1 MFKESKQ
8 IETNINKIKNT
19 IELNK
24 INENQELVELKLVFW
39 DESTNRKEYLENSER
54 AKNYQKVVLIFKRM
68 N

>member
-24 INENQELVELKLVFW
+24 IIENSRVDRTETCFSGKSRLTE
-39 DESTNRKEYLENSER
+39 KEYLENSER
-54 AKNYQKVVLIFKRM
+54 EKKLSKKWF
-68 N
+68 

>member
-24 INENQELVELKLVFW
+24 INEKSRVG
-39 DESTNRKEYLENSER
+39 
-54 AKNYQKVVLIFKRM
+54 
-68 N
+68 

>member
-24 INENQELVELKLVFW
+24 IIENSRVDRTETCFSGKSRLTE
-39 DESTNRKEYLENSER
+39 KEYLENCER
-54 AKNYQKVVLIFKRM
+54 AKKLSKKWF
-68 N
+68 

>member
-24 INENQELVELKLVFW
+24 INEKSRVDRTETCFSGMSRLTE
-39 DESTNRKEYLENSER
+39 REYLENSER
-54 AKNYQKVVLIFKRM
+54 AKEISKKWF
-68 N
+68 